1 VRPDRGQISILQWLS
16 DCSSDCSSDSLPGSH
31 EMHDSRLPIARARIT
46 PAGLMLLAITSVG
59 WGFNWPATKFLIG
72 ELPPLTLRGLSGVVG
87 ALLLAA
93 LALVRRQSLQVPR
106 AIWPQL
112 VLAATLNVTGWMV
125 LMGLALLWLP
135 ASEAALI
142 AYTMPVW
149 ASLLAWPI
157 LGERPTLLRTLA
169 LVMAFAG
176 LASIMGGNGTSAS
189 VAKLPGIIMAL
200 LGAFGFAVGTVL
212 SKRWP
217 IHLPP
222 IPAAAWQV
230 GLGCLPVA
238 IVGLLV
244 ETSHWDAVTPLGWVL
259 LVYSVV
265 GQFCI
270 AYVAWFAALA
280 RLPASVAAIGTMAVP
295 VIGVVTSAIALH
307 EPLGAGQIAALI
319 FTLAG
324 VVLATRS

>member
-1 VRPDRGQISILQWLS
+1 MKNPPPARLS
-16 DCSSDCSSDSLPGSH
+16 
-31 EMHDSRLPIARARIT
+31 A
-46 PAGLMLLAITSVG
+46 AGLMFLAVTSIG
-59 WGFNWPATKFLIG
+59 WGFNWPVTKYLIG
-72 ELPPLTLRGLSGVVG
+72 EIPPLTLRGLSGVIG

-93 LALVRRQSLQVPR
+93 LAILRRQSLHVPR
-106 AIWPQL
+106 EIWPRL
-112 VLAATLNVTGWMV
+112 LLAAVLNVTLWMV
-125 LMGLALLWLP
+125 LMGLALVFLP

-149 ASLLAWPI
+149 AALLAWPV

-169 LVMAFAG
+169 LVMALAG
-176 LASIMGGNGTSAS
+176 LASIMGGNGIATS

-200 LGAFGFAVGTVL
+200 AGSVGFAVGTVL
-212 SKRWP
+212 SKRRP
-217 IHLPP
+217 IRLPP

-238 IVGLLV
+238 IIGLLV
-244 ETSHWDAVTPLGWVL
+244 ETTHLENVTPLGQGL

-270 AYVAWFAALA
+270 AYVCWFAALA
-280 RLPASVAAIGTMAVP
+280 RLPASVAATGTMAVP
-295 VIGVVTSAIALH
+295 VIGVVTSAITLH
-307 EPLGAGQIAALI
+307 EPLGAGQIAALV

-324 VVLATRS
+324 VALATRT